1 MIRPCCACGRVFC
14 VPRFGAEL
22 LFCAEHFETNAHQ
35 QTQKAAEAAAVGK
48 MTEESEENDMKK
60 ERKTQKRM
68 KTQITALLL
77 SVLLCMLT
85 ACGGQTAETETEAPA
100 AQAAETEVEADA
112 PALPTTDPSGAAITI
127 PDQIDSVVALA
138 PSICETLVALGLEEK
153 IVGYDLQSVGLAGLP
168 EDVPTFD
175 TVNPDVEQLTALAP
189 DMLLVS
195 SLSLYD
201 QEAPYQPLIDAG
213 VCVICVPTSESIEN
227 VRSDIRFLAAAFSV
241 PDEGERVVKEMDSAL
256 DNVSSVVS
264 EIPEEE
270 RKSVYFEI
278 SPAPYLYSCGSGTY
292 LHEMIELAGGK
303 NVLSDQNGW
312 LSVEGET
319 VVAANPDVI
328 FTNVN
333 YTDAPVEEILG
344 REGWAGVSAVTNQ
357 NVYYIDN
364 MASSLPNQNI
374 VKAVEQMAQALYPE
388 RFGTD

>member
-1 MIRPCCACGRVFC
+1 
-14 VPRFGAEL
+14 
-22 LFCAEHFETNAHQ
+22 
-35 QTQKAAEAAAVGK
+35 

-100 AQAAETEVEADA
+100 AQTAETETEAPAAQAAETDVEATVVQA
-112 PALPTTDPSGAAITI
+112 EEMEAEAEAEVPALPTTDPSGAAITI

-256 DNVSSVVS
+256 DNISSVVS

-333 YTDAPVEEILG
+333 YMDAPVEEILG
-344 REGWAGVSAVTNQ
+344 REGWAGVSAVMNK

>member
-1 MIRPCCACGRVFC
+1 MTSQTRTTKTRLTAF
-14 VPRFGAEL
+14 L
-22 LFCAEHFETNAHQ
+22 L
-35 QTQKAAEAAAVGK
+35 G
-48 MTEESEENDMKK
+48 M
-60 ERKTQKRM
+60 
-68 KTQITALLL
+68 LLL
-77 SVLLCMLT
+77 VLT
-85 ACGGQTAETETEAPA
+85 ACGKEATVPQPAAAETEMSTN
-100 AQAAETEVEADA
+100 QAAETESEAPEA
-112 PALPTTDPSGAAITI
+112 ALPTTDPSGASIVI
-127 PDQIDSVVALA
+127 PDQVDSVVALA
-138 PSICETLVALGLEEK
+138 PSICETLVALGVEEK
-153 IVGYDLQSVGLAGLP
+153 ITGYDLQSVGIAGLP
-168 EDVPTFD
+168 ENVPTFD
-175 TVNPDVEQLTALAP
+175 TVNPDVEQLAALAP

-195 SLSLYD
+195 NLSLYD

-213 VCVICVPTSESIEN
+213 VCVICVPTSESVEG
-227 VRSDIRFLAAAFSV
+227 VRSDIRFLAAALGV
-241 PDEGERVVKEMDSAL
+241 PEEGERVVGEMDAELTRLSDL
-256 DNVSSVVS
+256 VSS
-264 EIPEEE
+264 IPEEE